1 MTNDRIF
8 AAYALVLVAGV
19 ASVITASVTGGIAAL
34 PSAGVFLEHVALS
47 FGFRAAYKSL
57 DGFDWVH
64 DFAAFLGLITAA
76 DDAAP
81 APPSAG
87 HAVMG

>member
-1 MTNDRIF
+1 MDNDRIF
-8 AAYALVLVAGV
+8 AAFALLLVAGV
-19 ASVITASVTGGIAAL
+19 ASVITASVASGIATL
-34 PSAGVFLEHVALS
+34 PSAGTFLADVSLS

-57 DGFDWVH
+57 DGFDWLH
-64 DFAAFLGLITAA
+64 DFAEFLGLITSG
-76 DDAAP
+76 DAVH

>member
-1 MTNDRIF
+1 MDNDRIF
-8 AAYALVLVAGV
+8 AAYALLLVAGV
-19 ASVITASVTGGIAAL
+19 ASVVTASVTAGIAAL

-64 DFAAFLGLITAA
+64 DFAEFLGLITAP
-76 DDAAP
+76 DAAP
-81 APPSAG
+81 VPPSGG